1 MALFPSD
8 EWLAQYRDLINGSQE
23 YGEAAEDWE
32 GDVAFFLEA
41 EPDRGV
47 PEDLVAWLDLWHG
60 ECRGARMITADEGE
74 RSAYGIRA
82 PYSRWREVL
91 EGDLD
96 PIRGMM
102 QGKLRVQG
110 DLPTIIRYVSAAN
123 ELVHLTG
130 TVDTE
135 FPDGD

>member
-47 PEDLVAWLDLWHG
+47 PDDLVAWLDLWHG
-60 ECRGARMITADEGE
+60 ECRGAKMITADG
-74 RSAYGIRA
+74 RRDVGVRDPSARTRA
-82 PYSRWREVL
+82 GARCSSAISNPSRRWCRA
-91 EGDLD
+91 
-96 PIRGMM
+96 
-102 QGKLRVQG
+102 
-110 DLPTIIRYVSAAN
+110 S
-123 ELVHLTG
+123 
-130 TVDTE
+130 
-135 FPDGD
+135 